1 MDYALTE
8 SGMAPRNFVIFDGP
22 KVAATKSQ
30 MVGSAGLALRRHVI
44 FYGTSVAAAKSPMV
58 GPSGAGGLAL
68 RRHVVVLGGPSVIV
82 PVKSAAV
89 VEVAAA
95 VDTRSA
101 AARRRTLVVAEVAAS
116 TDAQSVAVTAV
127 TPAVEVEFVKAME
140 DLFILWRK
148 MHP

>member
-1 MDYALTE
+1 MNYALTE
-8 SGMAPRNFVIFDGP
+8 AGLAPRNFVIFDGP
-22 KVAATKSQ
+22 KVAAT
-30 MVGSAGLALRRHVI
+30 
-44 FYGTSVAAAKSPMV
+44 KSPMV

-68 RRHVVVLGGPSVIV
+68 RRHVVVLGGPSAIV
-82 PVKSAAV
+82 SAKSAAVAEVAAARDTRSAAARRKTLVV

-95 VDTRSA
+95 VDTR
-101 AARRRTLVVAEVAAS
+101 
-116 TDAQSVAVTAV
+116 SVAVTAV